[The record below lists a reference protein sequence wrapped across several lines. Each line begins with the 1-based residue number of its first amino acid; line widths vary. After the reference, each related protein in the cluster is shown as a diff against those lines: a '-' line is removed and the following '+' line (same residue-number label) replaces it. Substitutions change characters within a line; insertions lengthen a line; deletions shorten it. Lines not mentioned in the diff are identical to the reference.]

1 MSSPL
6 ALTLWATDDAK
17 FASGTMAL
25 PKNPPPPVEFFW
37 SKYRGPGTVTFDK
50 AHPTTEILAGG
61 GVDVPFRGKATST
74 ASFSEP
80 GEYVLQVI
88 ANDYS
93 GEGGSGEVCCWTT
106 AMVKVSVK
114 P

>member
-1 MSSPL
+1 MS
-6 ALTLWATDDAK
+6 LWATDDAR

-25 PKNPPPPVEFFW
+25 PRNPPPPVEFFL
-37 SKYRGPGTVTFDK
+37 SKYRGPGEVTFDE
-50 AHPTTEILAGG
+50 ARPTVDTLAGG
-61 GVDVPFRGKATST
+61 GVNLPFRGKATTSVR
-74 ASFSEP
+74 FSEP
-80 GEYVLQVI
+80 GEYVLHLT

-106 AMVKVSVK
+106 TLLRVSVT